1 MQNKYR
7 ILVTGATGL
16 CGKNIVDYFQRN
28 SNYEIFLTSRKFNDT
43 QNKIKCDLTKFS
55 NINFLNCT
63 LSPVISTY
71 SGVLVRYLT
80 AVSKSKTGRIS

>member
-55 NINFLNCT
+55 NI
-63 LSPVISTY
+63 
-71 SGVLVRYLT
+71 
-80 AVSKSKTGRIS
+80 